1 MPHSADRSSYYLL
14 GKYKIQDRIG
24 TGGMAEVYRGFHEK
38 LNRTVA
44 VKILHPSLTNDPEF
58 TARFEREARL
68 AANLRHPG
76 IVQVYDFDMQGDLYF
91 LIMEYINGGSL
102 KKHLEDLSSLN
113 EYMPLKEVSRTV
125 RQIANA
131 LDYAHDQGMLH
142 RDLKPANILIDDS
155 GNTYLSDF
163 GIARLVDSSEITRSG
178 SILGTPAY
186 MSPEQCEGKPLT
198 PVSDLYSLG
207 IVIFEMISGHVPFDA
222 ESSLAVLQMHIHEDI
237 PLLEDTRTGL
247 PSGLD
252 RFLQKALAKK
262 PEDRFQS
269 ALEMARAFAT
279 LVPDFSD
286 TVQVESRAGA
296 IDKPSTGTNLRS
308 VPQTG
313 KSRPTGW
320 LVAIGVIAVLLISA
334 VVMVW
339 IARQSNLAAARQCT
353 TVESCETAAV
363 GFSRENR
370 PVLAIETY
378 LKAISLVPAVE
389 QTAHAKLKCD
399 LADLYVKTEKTAEAR
414 KAYRECIA
422 WTHNAEDQSTLRDYA
437 QQKLKNLK

>member
-44 VKILHPSLTNDPEF
+44 VKILHPSLTNDPKF

-113 EYMPLKEVSRTV
+113 EFMPLKEVSRAV

-186 MSPEQCEGKPLT
+186 MSPEQCEGKSLT
-198 PVSDLYSLG
+198 PASDLYSLG
-207 IVIFEMISGHVPFDA
+207 IVIFEMISGHVPFNA
-222 ESSLAVLQMHIHEDI
+222 ESSLAILQMHIHEEI
-237 PLLEDTRTGL
+237 PTLEGTRTGL

-252 RFLQKALAKK
+252 QFLKKALAKK

-269 ALEMARAFAT
+269 ALEMARVFAT

-286 TVQVESRAGA
+286 TIQADTRTGVV
-296 IDKPSTGTNLRS
+296 DKPSA
-308 VPQTG
+308 G
-313 KSRPTGW
+313 KNRQSALESGKNRPTGW
-320 LVAIGVIAVLLISA
+320 LVAIGIIAVLLISA

-353 TVESCETAAV
+353 TVDSCETAAV
-363 GFSRENR
+363 GFARENK

-378 LKAISLVPAVE
+378 LKAISLVPSIE

-399 LADLYVKTEKTAEAR
+399 LADLYVKTEKPVEAR

-422 WTHNAEDQSTLRDYA
+422 WTHDVEDQSALRDYA
-437 QQKLKNLK
+437 QKKLKNLK